1 MSLFENFPYTNL
13 HQLNLDWLVAEMK
26 KVEDTIQYGPVV
38 SVNGLTGEVVL
49 YQEAN
54 VRLPDVMNP
63 TQTNWNIF
71 RYLNGHIYGIEF
83 DATGNVY
90 QIQDQYRRKLLTWTD
105 IPPESG
111 VISVNGKYGVVRL
124 YGSDIQTSG
133 DDTKTVM
140 ESIYDLEDTDGE
152 LQDAIDELD
161 TTVTGIQSSIS
172 TINNSIDDLD
182 ELTSTLQT
190 ISNAIKN
197 SLAYV
202 ENTDI
207 ATHNMSAGTYVLWN
221 NGAYK
226 VKAGTNIA
234 IGDTLSSSNLNP
246 IGTKGFINDLN
257 DSMSALNSKTSHL
270 YVVSNTVNSLA
281 NLVTLVKTYSN
292 NDNIRANVDSSVVNA
307 LSNSTTTFDGIVD
320 IIKVSANNCYYH
332 VFNNQVM
339 AYGNLQLSTGN
350 VNIINDLNSKITTL
364 ENPSLNSNSVDI
376 SGYTSTYY
384 TCPTDG
390 YAWARNDSGV
400 SGTVRIYGSSGS
412 QYVPIGSTQGD
423 FCAYVKKGMRLRVN
437 GTLTNAEFIPF
448 TT

>member
-1 MSLFENFPYTNL
+1 MALFENFPYTNL

-26 KVEDTIQYGPVV
+26 KVEDAIKYGPVI

-71 RYLNGHIYGIEF
+71 RYLNGHVYGIEF

-90 QIQDQYRRKLLTWTD
+90 QIEDQYRRKLLTWAD

-140 ESIYDLEDTDGE
+140 ESIYDLED
-152 LQDAIDELD
+152 A
-161 TTVTGIQSSIS
+161 VTG
-172 TINNSIDDLD
+172 INNSIDDLD

-197 SLAYV
+197 SMAYV
-202 ENTDI
+202 ENTNT
-207 ATHNMSAGTYVLWN
+207 ATHNMSSGTYVLWN

-226 VKAGTNIA
+226 IKSGVNIA
-234 IGDTLSSSNLNP
+234 IGDTLSSSNLDP

-257 DSMSALNSKTSHL
+257 DSITALNNNTIKKNVGDQTIENSNANGTTILRVKSDATTNAQAYMRADIEGGNFQAQKGNSVVEFDSSGLKDDGTGYGRIYTTANGSDIKTFLFKQTGDFVDGNSGKTVRSVEKSITTGADGHYAISNIATGLTIANIVNVVVTNAAYSAL
-270 YVVSNTVNSLA
+270 
-281 NLVTLVKTYSN
+281 
-292 NDNIRANVDSSVVNA
+292 
-307 LSNSTTTFDGIVD
+307 TFVYNG
-320 IIKVSANNCYYH
+320 
-332 VFNNQVM
+332 
-339 AYGNLQLSTGN
+339 
-350 VNIINDLNSKITTL
+350 
-364 ENPSLNSNSVDI
+364 
-376 SGYTSTYY
+376 SGYLQFINTSGQVLTSAQTFTIKAYF
-384 TCPTDG
+384 
-390 YAWARNDSGV
+390 V
-400 SGTVRIYGSSGS
+400 S
-412 QYVPIGSTQGD
+412 
-423 FCAYVKKGMRLRVN
+423 
-437 GTLTNAEFIPF
+437 
-448 TT
+448 

>member
-1 MSLFENFPYTNL
+1 MALFENFPYTNL

-26 KVEDTIQYGPVV
+26 KVEDAIKYGPVI

-71 RYLNGHIYGIEF
+71 RYLNGHVYGIEF

-90 QIQDQYRRKLLTWTD
+90 QIEDQYRRKLLTWAD

-152 LQDAIDELD
+152 LQDAIDELE

-202 ENTDI
+202 ENTNT
-207 ATHNMSAGTYVLWN
+207 ATHNMSSDTYVLWN

-226 VKAGTNIA
+226 VKSGVNIA
-234 IGDTLSSSNLNP
+234 IGDTLSTSNLDP

-257 DSMSALNSKTSHL
+257 DSITALNSKLTSQDI
-270 YVVSNTVNSLA
+270 SNP
-281 NLVTLVKTYSN
+281 
-292 NDNIRANVDSSVVNA
+292 I
-307 LSNSTTTFDGIVD
+307 
-320 IIKVSANNCYYH
+320 
-332 VFNNQVM
+332 
-339 AYGNLQLSTGN
+339 
-350 VNIINDLNSKITTL
+350 IINSSHDMNTIDCGVYRQVGTSIPSNAPSAKYNATAMVMRIT
-364 ENPSLNSNSVDI
+364 EN
-376 SGYTSTYY
+376 
-384 TCPTDG
+384 
-390 YAWARNDSGV
+390 
-400 SGTVRIYGSSGS
+400 GTVQFWICGNDGKVYSRYRFS
-412 QYVPIGSTQGD
+412 PSTNWT
-423 FCAYVKKGMRLRVN
+423 AWKE
-437 GTLTNAEFIPF
+437 AF
-448 TT
+448 TFYDL

>member
-1 MSLFENFPYTNL
+1 MALFENFPYTNL

-26 KVEDTIQYGPVV
+26 KVEDAIKYGPVI

-71 RYLNGHIYGIEF
+71 RYLNGHVYGIEF

-90 QIQDQYRRKLLTWTD
+90 QIEDQYRRKLLTWAD

-140 ESIYDLEDTDGE
+140 ESIYDLED
-152 LQDAIDELD
+152 A
-161 TTVTGIQSSIS
+161 VTG
-172 TINNSIDDLD
+172 INNSIDDLD

-202 ENTDI
+202 ENTNT
-207 ATHNMSAGTYVLWN
+207 ATHNMSSGTYVLWN

-226 VKAGTNIA
+226 IKSGVNIA
-234 IGDTLSSSNLNP
+234 IGDTLSSSNLDP

-257 DSMSALNSKTSHL
+257 DSITALNGKIT
-270 YVVSNTVNSLA
+270 
-281 NLVTLVKTYSN
+281 
-292 NDNIRANVDSSVVNA
+292 SVVNTTSD
-307 LSNSTTTFDGIVD
+307 LSGL
-320 IIKVSANNCYYH
+320 H
-332 VFNNQVM
+332 E
-339 AYGNLQLSTGN
+339 G
-350 VNIINDLNSKITTL
+350 VNAIRINDGTTIGSYTVSQNLRGIAMKNGSNVIGYASNYDISDSFIVGTDNGNNWRWIKRITT
-364 ENPSLNSNSVDI
+364 SNV
-376 SGYTSTYY
+376 
-384 TCPTDG
+384 
-390 YAWARNDSGV
+390 
-400 SGTVRIYGSSGS
+400 
-412 QYVPIGSTQGD
+412 
-423 FCAYVKKGMRLRVN
+423 
-437 GTLTNAEFIPF
+437 
-448 TT
+448 

>member
-1 MSLFENFPYTNL
+1 MALFENFPYTNL
-13 HQLNLDWLVAEMK
+13 HQMNLDWLVAEMK
-26 KVEDTIQYGPVV
+26 KVEDAIKYGPVI

-71 RYLNGHIYGIEF
+71 RYLNGHVYGIEF

-90 QIQDQYRRKLLTWTD
+90 QIQDQYRRKLLTWAD

-152 LQDAIDELD
+152 LQDAIDELE

-202 ENTDI
+202 ENTNT
-207 ATHNMSAGTYVLWN
+207 ATHNMSADTYVLWN

-226 VKAGTNIA
+226 VKSGVNIA
-234 IGDTLSSSNLNP
+234 IGDTLSSSNLDA

-257 DSMSALNSKTSHL
+257 DSITALNGNFTNIDKGT
-270 YVVSNTVNSLA
+270 YI
-281 NLVTLVKTYSN
+281 VTLIMLV
-292 NDNIRANVDSSVVNA
+292 AN
-307 LSNSTTTFDGIVD
+307 
-320 IIKVSANNCYYH
+320 
-332 VFNNQVM
+332 
-339 AYGNLQLSTGN
+339 
-350 VNIINDLNSKITTL
+350 
-364 ENPSLNSNSVDI
+364 
-376 SGYTSTYY
+376 
-384 TCPTDG
+384 DG
-390 YAWARNDSGV
+390 YARALYDFTRKDVTYTVTLDKATFSGGDGTDYKNAITVSPSNGRVMFYSNDASFV
-400 SGTVRIYGSSGS
+400 SAINTLNRPINATITVS
-412 QYVPIGSTQGD
+412 
-423 FCAYVKKGMRLRVN
+423 
-437 GTLTNAEFIPF
+437 
-448 TT
+448 

>member
-26 KVEDTIQYGPVV
+26 KVEDAIKYGPVI

-71 RYLNGHIYGIEF
+71 RYLNGHVYGIEF

-90 QIQDQYRRKLLTWTD
+90 QIQDQYRRKLLTWAD

-111 VISVNGKYGVVRL
+111 VISINGKYGVVRL

-133 DDTKTVM
+133 DDPKTVM
-140 ESIYDLEDTDGE
+140 ESIYDLENAVTD
-152 LQDAIDELD
+152 
-161 TTVTGIQSSIS
+161 
-172 TINNSIDDLD
+172 INSSIDDLD

-190 ISNAIKN
+190 ISNAVKN

-202 ENTDI
+202 ENTNT

-234 IGDTLSSSNLNP
+234 IGDTLSSSNLDA

-257 DSMSALNSKTSHL
+257 DSITALNSNIATKTS
-270 YVVSNTVNSLA
+270 YIDFGT
-281 NLVTLVKTYSN
+281 
-292 NDNIRANVDSSVVNA
+292 
-307 LSNSTTTFDGIVD
+307 
-320 IIKVSANNCYYH
+320 VSANSSS
-332 VFNNQVM
+332 VFTFPSDDTKI
-339 AYGNLQLSTGN
+339 YLCFSTATVAERMSMWYIISRTSGPIIIRN
-350 VNIINDLNSKITTL
+350 VLESQYISVSSNEDHKLTVANS
-364 ENPSLNSNSVDI
+364 SNGTIHFTGIDI
-376 SGYTSTYY
+376 SY
-384 TCPTDG
+384 
-390 YAWARNDSGV
+390 
-400 SGTVRIYGSSGS
+400 
-412 QYVPIGSTQGD
+412 
-423 FCAYVKKGMRLRVN
+423 
-437 GTLTNAEFIPF
+437 
-448 TT
+448 

>member
-1 MSLFENFPYTNL
+1 MALFENFPYTNL

-26 KVEDTIQYGPVV
+26 KVEDAIKYGPVI

-71 RYLNGHIYGIEF
+71 RYLNGHVYGIEF

-90 QIQDQYRRKLLTWTD
+90 QIEDQYRRKLLTWAD

-140 ESIYDLEDTDGE
+140 ESIYDLEE
-152 LQDAIDELD
+152 S
-161 TTVTGIQSSIS
+161 VTS
-172 TINNSIDDLD
+172 INNSIDDLD

-202 ENTDI
+202 ENTNT
-207 ATHNMSAGTYVLWN
+207 ATHNMSSGTYVLWN

-226 VKAGTNIA
+226 VKSGVNIA
-234 IGDTLSSSNLNP
+234 IGDTLSSSNLDP

-257 DSMSALNSKTSHL
+257 DSITALNSKLTRYEAYKDAYMTSDVLALALSESNNLITYFGSDATNKPTTQGGIAL
-270 YVVSNTVNSLA
+270 YLPMRGNMKIVIFFEALGNVYSNT
-281 NLVTLVKTYSN
+281 Y
-292 NDNIRANVDSSVVNA
+292 
-307 LSNSTTTFDGIVD
+307 
-320 IIKVSANNCYYH
+320 
-332 VFNNQVM
+332 FNN
-339 AYGNLQLSTGN
+339 
-350 VNIINDLNSKITTL
+350 
-364 ENPSLNSNSVDI
+364 
-376 SGYTSTYY
+376 
-384 TCPTDG
+384 
-390 YAWARNDSGV
+390 AWVGW
-400 SGTVRIYGSSGS
+400 I
-412 QYVPIGSTQGD
+412 
-423 FCAYVKKGMRLRVN
+423 RL
-437 GTLTNAEFIPF
+437 TPQ
-448 TT
+448 